1 MATLPSTKILI
12 THDDL
17 PRLGINYSK
26 STLLRWEK
34 AGTFPKR
41 VKLGAHS
48 VAWFASEVMQHIHQL
63 AENRGAAR

>member
-1 MATLPSTKILI
+1 MATLPSTKLLI

-17 PRLGINYSK
+17 PRLGINYSN

-41 VKLGAHS
+41 VRLGAHS
-48 VAWFASEVMQHIHQL
+48 VAWFASEVLDHLKALQ
-63 AENRGAAR
+63 ESRGDER

>member
-17 PRLGINYSK
+17 PRLGINCSK

-41 VKLGAHS
+41 IKLGAHS
-48 VAWFASEVMQHIHQL
+48 VAWFASEVLDHL
-63 AENRGAAR
+63 TTLRETREDV